1 MFLKKCMAKKLA
13 LKLPN
18 VSENVI
24 YTHEGDTQSAGN
36 IFLKKYENLFNNW
49 FIQ

>member
-1 MFLKKCMAKKLA
+1 MAKKLA

-36 IFLKKYENLFNNW
+36 IFLKNMRIFLITGSYSE
-49 FIQ
+49 